1 MQITN
6 VLVAALFAANSAL
19 AAPAPA
25 SGSVS
30 MMAAVPEWTIENL
43 KRVCNS
49 ADTQCDWTFG
59 VNTGVSGTK
68 STACTLTVKGT
79 KASQRNGGPA
89 KCGDYTVTSGWSGQF
104 GPDQGFTTLSV
115 VNQAKKL
122 IVWPA
127 YTDNEVKAGKVV
139 SPNKKYAP
147 ANLP

>member
-6 VLVAALFAANSAL
+6 LFVAALFAANSAL

-25 SGSVS
+25 TGVS
-30 MMAAVPEWTIENL
+30 QMAAVPEWTIENT

-49 ADTQCDWTFG
+49 ADSECTWTFG
-59 VNTGVSGTK
+59 VNTGVAGSK
-68 STACTLTVKGT
+68 STACTLTVKGA

-89 KCGDYTVTSGWSGQF
+89 NCGSYTVTSGWSGQF
-104 GPDQGFTTLSV
+104 GPNNGFTTLSV
-115 VNQAKKL
+115 VDNTKKL

-147 ANLP
+147 AKLP